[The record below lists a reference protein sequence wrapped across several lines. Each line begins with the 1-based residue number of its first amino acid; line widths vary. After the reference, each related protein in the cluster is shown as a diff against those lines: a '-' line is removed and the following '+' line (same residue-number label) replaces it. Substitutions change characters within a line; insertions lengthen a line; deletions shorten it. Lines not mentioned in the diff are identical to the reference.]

1 MKPGL
6 RRAVAL
12 AVTLALASAAA
23 ACDSPAPRTPQADA
37 PAGARQDRVP
47 GEYLV
52 TVAARDRVAAIAD
65 LYGQFGVKDIRDLG
79 GTVFLLRITE
89 DPGPAR
95 MEQVRR
101 GSAHILAVQPNLVY
115 RTRRPGSVP

>member
-12 AVTLALASAAA
+12 AITLALAGAAA
-23 ACDSPAPRTPQADA
+23 ACGSPAPRTPQADA
-37 PAGARQDRVP
+37 RAGARQNRVP

-52 TVAARDRVAAIAD
+52 TVTARDRVAAIAD
-65 LYGQFGVKDIRDLG
+65 LYGQFGIKELRDLG
-79 GTVFLLRITE
+79 GTVFLLRVTE

-95 MEQVRR
+95 MEQVRG

-115 RTRRPGSVP
+115 GTRRPGNVQ

>member
-6 RRAVAL
+6 RRLVAL
-12 AVTLALASAAA
+12 AVTLTLAGAAA
-23 ACDSPAPRTPQADA
+23 ACGSPAPRTTQAAA

-65 LYGQFGVKDIRDLG
+65 LYGQFGIKEIRDLG
-79 GTVFLLRITE
+79 GTVFLLRVTE

-95 MEQVRR
+95 MEQVRG

-115 RTRRPGSVP
+115 GTRP

>member
-6 RRAVAL
+6 RRLVAL
-12 AVTLALASAAA
+12 AVTLSLAGAAA
-23 ACDSPAPRTPQADA
+23 ACGNPGARTPQAAA

-52 TVAARDRVAAIAD
+52 TVTARDRVAAIAD
-65 LYGQFGVKDIRDLG
+65 LYGQFGIKELRDLG
-79 GTVFLLRITE
+79 GTVFLIRVAE

-95 MEQVRR
+95 MEQVRG

-115 RTRRPGSVP
+115 GTHP

>member
-1 MKPGL
+1 MTVKPGL
-6 RRAVAL
+6 RRLVAL
-12 AVTLALASAAA
+12 AVTLTLASAAA
-23 ACDSPAPRTPQADA
+23 ACGSPAPRVAQAAA
-37 PAGARQDRVP
+37 PADARQDRVP

-65 LYGQFGVKDIRDLG
+65 LYGRFGIKELRDLG
-79 GTVFLLRITE
+79 GTVFLLLVTE

-101 GSAHILAVQPNLVY
+101 ESAYILAVQPNLVY
-115 RTRRPGSVP
+115 GTRP

>member
-6 RRAVAL
+6 RRLVAL
-12 AVTLALASAAA
+12 AVTLMLASAAA
-23 ACDSPAPRTPQADA
+23 ACGSPAPRATQATA

-52 TVAARDRVAAIAD
+52 TVVARDRVAAIAD
-65 LYGQFGVKDIRDLG
+65 LYGQFGIKDMRDLG
-79 GTVFLLRITE
+79 GTVFLLLVTE

-95 MEQVRR
+95 MEQVRE
-101 GSAHILAVQPNLVY
+101 GSAEILAIQPNLVY
-115 RTRRPGSVP
+115 GTRKSENVP

>member
-6 RRAVAL
+6 RRLVAL
-12 AVTLALASAAA
+12 VVTLALASAAV
-23 ACDSPAPRTPQADA
+23 ACGSPAPRTTQAAA
-37 PAGARQDRVP
+37 PAAARQYRVP

-65 LYGQFGVKDIRDLG
+65 LYGQFGIKELRDLG
-79 GTVFLLRITE
+79 GTVFLLRVTE

-95 MEQVRR
+95 MEQVRA
-101 GSAHILAVQPNLVY
+101 GSAHILAIQPNLVY
-115 RTRRPGSVP
+115 GTRRPGSVP

>member
-1 MKPGL
+1 MKPGM
-6 RRAVAL
+6 RRLVAL
-12 AVTLALASAAA
+12 AVTLALAGAAA
-23 ACDSPAPRTPQADA
+23 ACGVPAPLTTQTTA

-52 TVAARDRVAAIAD
+52 TVAARDRVSAIVE
-65 LYGQFGVKDIRDLG
+65 LYGQYGIKDIRDLG
-79 GTVFLLRITE
+79 GTVFLLVLTE

-95 MEQVRR
+95 MDQVRG

-115 RTRRPGSVP
+115 GTRP

>member
-6 RRAVAL
+6 RSLVAL

-23 ACDSPAPRTPQADA
+23 ACGSPAPRTPQAAA
-37 PAGARQDRVP
+37 PADARQARVP

-52 TVAARDRVAAIAD
+52 TVAARDRVSVIAD
-65 LYGQFGVKDIRDLG
+65 LYGQFGIKELRDLG
-79 GTVFLLRITE
+79 GTVFLLMLTE

-115 RTRRPGSVP
+115 GTRP

>member
-1 MKPGL
+1 MKPGT
-6 RRAVAL
+6 RRLVAL

-23 ACDSPAPRTPQADA
+23 ACGSPAPRTTQATA
-37 PAGARQDRVP
+37 PAGVRQDRVP

-65 LYGQFGVKDIRDLG
+65 LYGQFGIKEIRDLG
-79 GTVFLLRITE
+79 STVFLITVTE

-95 MEQVRR
+95 MEQVRG

-115 RTRRPGSVP
+115 GTRP